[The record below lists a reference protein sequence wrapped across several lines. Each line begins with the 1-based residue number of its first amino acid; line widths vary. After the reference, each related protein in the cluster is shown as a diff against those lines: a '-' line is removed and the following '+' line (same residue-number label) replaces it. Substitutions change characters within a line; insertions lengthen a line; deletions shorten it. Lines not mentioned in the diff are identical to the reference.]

1 MLPAFTRVIVALLLL
16 VVGRVQSFAP
26 AQNARL
32 GSIQQTIVMYGKTR
46 DLDKRTSMRASMDT
60 STVIKPTI
68 LVTSR
73 SPEHD
78 RFFSDLSRELK
89 GFPVIY
95 LSSADEIQGQGQGQ
109 GRGGLL
115 ALDAHSIATEADAEF
130 VRSQANAI
138 FVMHEGEIA
147 LEENVV
153 ARSSCL
159 YDLYASTNPGAPA
172 AAAVRLR
179 HLLDRLHSPTAYPSL
194 EDTLLDAGEWSHFVS
209 LTFPSIDAAV
219 DKLPLLR
226 IGADA
231 FELRVDLLS
240 DSSVPALHRQI
251 AMLRDYSQHLPIVF
265 TVRSVG
271 QIGKFPPEPERIFS
285 LLREGLR
292 AGAEWIDVE
301 ACWPVDQTDAF
312 TRLAK
317 AHYQRTSR
325 LLGSLHVT
333 VPQARDQIDNLFHA
347 CDLRGQ
353 ADMLKAVTG
362 AEGLADC
369 QRIHE
374 SGASI
379 ANKPYIGVCLGAQ
392 GSQSR
397 VLNRR
402 FTPVTHEC
410 MAVAAPGQLT
420 VKQLMTAR
428 VEDNLLQP
436 RNFFLFGTPIQQSL
450 SPSMHNAAYR
460 ALALPHIYGLN
471 EQSDV
476 MAYQSLLRDDESFG
490 GASVTIPHKET
501 VIPLL
506 DEVRGAAQQIGAVN
520 TIVVEERRGDKD
532 EKKRWLVGY
541 NTDWIGIRRPI
552 EKKLAALDS
561 NSYCSSSV
569 GTAGMSKIGLV
580 VGAGGTA
587 RAACYALQ
595 SLGLQLYVTNRSATK
610 GRELASMFGG
620 TFVDMDAL
628 KDLPPVRVVVST
640 VPAAAGFTLPPRLVQ
655 HKPAPV
661 ILDVVYKPA
670 RTALMQQALDA
681 DCPLVQGATML
692 LNQGLEQFELWNKRR
707 APFPEMDA
715 AIFAGVERLD

>member
-1 MLPAFTRVIVALLLL
+1 MSTS
-16 VVGRVQSFAP
+16 VGS
-26 AQNARL
+26 
-32 GSIQQTIVMYGKTR
+32 S
-46 DLDKRTSMRASMDT
+46 DT
-60 STVIKPTI
+60 AKPTL

-78 RFFSDLSRELK
+78 GFLTALARELK
-89 GFPVIY
+89 RLPLTY
-95 LSSADEIQGQGQGQ
+95 LSSPNEIQGQGQG
-109 GRGGLL
+109 RGIL
-115 ALDAHSIATEADAEF
+115 ALDAQSIVTEADADF
-130 VRSQANAI
+130 VRNQANAI
-138 FVMHEGEIA
+138 FVMHEGEEA
-147 LEENVV
+147 ETFG
-153 ARSSCL
+153 RSACI
-159 YDLYASTNPGAPA
+159 YDLYVSIDTSAPV

-179 HLLDRLHSPTAYPSL
+179 HLLDRLHSAAARPSL

-209 LTFPSIDAAV
+209 LTFPSIEEAV

-240 DSSVPALHRQI
+240 DTSIPALHRQI
-251 AMLRDYSQHLPIVF
+251 ALLRDCSHHLPIVF
-265 TVRSVG
+265 TVRSIG
-271 QIGKFPPEPERIFS
+271 QIGKFPPEPSLIFG

-292 AGAEWIDVE
+292 AGADWIDIE
-301 ACWPVDQTDAF
+301 ACWPADQTDAF
-312 TRLAK
+312 THLAK
-317 AHYQRTSR
+317 ARYQRTSR

-333 VPQARDQIDNLFHA
+333 VPQAREQIDGLFHS

-374 SGASI
+374 SGASM
-379 ANKPYIGVCLGAQ
+379 AKPYIGVCLGAQ

-428 VEDNLLQP
+428 IEGNLLQP
-436 RNFFLFGTPIQQSL
+436 RKFFLFGTPIQQSL

-460 ALALPHIYGLN
+460 ALALPHAYGLN
-471 EQSDV
+471 EQSNV
-476 MAYQSLLRDDESFG
+476 VAYQSLLREDESFG

-501 VIPLL
+501 IIPLL

-520 TIVVEERRGDKD
+520 TIVVEER
-532 EKKRWLVGY
+532 EHKKRWLVGY

-552 EKKLAALDS
+552 EKKLAAMA
-561 NSYCSSSV
+561 CEHK
-569 GTAGMSKIGLV
+569 MIGLV

-595 SLGLQLYVTNRSATK
+595 SLGLQLYVTNRSADK
-610 GRELASMFGG
+610 GRELANMFGG
-620 TFVDMDAL
+620 TFIDMDAL
-628 KDLPPVRVVVST
+628 KDLPAVHVVVST

-655 HKPAPV
+655 HRPAPV